1 MAIDNI
7 DEAIRSILV
16 NDATVKAIT
25 TRCYPLTIPPRPAY
39 PLMLYMDVS
48 GSVDNHLRSD
58 SGMAHRRY
66 QIEAWAESYAEV
78 KTLATAMRSALNQY
92 SGTVGTVVVGSIIV
106 ENEHETYE
114 SEIKV
119 YRAIKDYMI
128 WYNI

>member
-7 DEAIRSILV
+7 DEAIRSILI
-16 NDATVKAIT
+16 NDATVKTIT
-25 TRCYPLTIPPRPAY
+25 TRCYPLTIPQHPTY

-58 SGMAHRRY
+58 SGMAHPRY
-66 QIEAWAESYAEV
+66 QIEAWAKTKAEAR
-78 KTLATAMRSALNQY
+78 TLATAMRSALNQY
-92 SGTVGTVVVGSIIV
+92 SGTVGTVVIGSIIAV
-106 ENEHETYE
+106 NEHSKYE